1 MLQADDTLRV
11 ILPGKLIDGVG
22 DKVQE
27 GMAVAIQG
35 SAIKWV
41 GPASQVE
48 DLDSGGANRETLEFP
63 GGTLLAGLFDIHTHT
78 NMPGDGR
85 TGDQVN
91 QDDNDEVRL
100 LRSARNTAAAV
111 ASGVTT
117 MCDCGSWNRTAFAL
131 KEGLEQGLV
140 EGPRV
145 LVSGP
150 PVTVTGGHLWY
161 MGGEADGV
169 EGLRQR
175 VRYLIKQGADFI
187 KIAASGGST
196 LSSDPYRASYS
207 VAELTALV
215 DEAHNRGR
223 SVLAHC
229 RCTDAINS
237 ALDAG
242 VDAILHCS
250 FYDNDGSYRFDQMT
264 ADRLAA
270 SETWLNPTMN
280 LGRAS
285 RARLSKIMEERPL
298 TPDEQVRLERST
310 VSGENSMA
318 QFTAL
323 IKAGVKLVGGS
334 DCGWGHY
341 PFGDFQGEILALHTA
356 GLSPLEAIY
365 AGTRSPAEALG
376 IKDSIGTVEP
386 GKEADLLVVNG
397 DPSQDLQ
404 RLRDVAAVFKGGVR
418 VLTTKERAG
427 KERAGKERAGKERAG
442 KERAGKERP
451 GAR

>member
-1 MLQADDTLRV
+1 LPQADTTLRI
-11 ILPGKLIDGVG
+11 ILPGKLIDGVNNT
-22 DKVQE
+22 VQE
-27 GMAVAIQG
+27 GMAIATQG
-35 SAIKWV
+35 KAIKWV
-41 GPASQVE
+41 GPASQAQS
-48 DLDSGGANRETLEFP
+48 LDSNGAGRETLEFP
-63 GGTLLAGLFDIHTHT
+63 EGTLLAGLFDIHTHT

-85 TGDQVN
+85 TGEQVN
-91 QDDNDEVRL
+91 DDESDEMRL
-100 LRSARNTAAAV
+100 LQSARNTVAAV

-117 MCDCGSWNRTAFAL
+117 MCDCGSWNRTGFAL
-131 KEGLEQGLV
+131 KEGLAAGLV

-169 EGLRQR
+169 EGVRQR

-196 LSSDPYRASYS
+196 LTSDPYRASYS
-207 VAELTALV
+207 VAELTAIV
-215 DEAHNRGR
+215 NEAHNRDR

-250 FYDNDGSYRFDQMT
+250 FYDSDGSYRFDQKT

-270 SETWLNPTMN
+270 SEVWLNPTMGIGLAN
-280 LGRAS
+280 RD
-285 RARLSKIMEERPL
+285 RLAKIVEERPL
-298 TPDEQVRLERST
+298 TSDEQVRLERSN
-310 VSGENSMA
+310 VSGGNSMD
-318 QFTAL
+318 QFSKL
-323 IKAGVKLVGGS
+323 VKAGVKLVGGS
-334 DCGWGHY
+334 DCGWSYY
-341 PFGDFQGEILALHTA
+341 PFGDFQGEIMSLHQA

-365 AGTRSPAEALG
+365 AGTRSPAAALG
-376 IKDSIGTVEP
+376 IMESIGTVEP

-397 DPSQDLQ
+397 DPSQDLEL
-404 RLRDVAAVFKGGVR
+404 LRDVVAIFKAGVR
-418 VLTTKERAG
+418 IPTAKERAG
-427 KERAGKERAGKERAG
+427 L
-442 KERAGKERP
+442 
-451 GAR
+451 

>member
-1 MLQADDTLRV
+1 MPKVDNTLRV
-11 ILPGKLIDGVG
+11 ILPGKLIDGVH
-22 DKVQE
+22 DNVME
-27 GMAVAIQG
+27 GTAVAIQG
-35 SAIKWV
+35 SSIKWV
-41 GPASQVE
+41 GPASQAE
-48 DLDSGGANRETLEFP
+48 NLDSGGAGREILEFP
-63 GGTLLAGLFDIHTHT
+63 GGTLVAGLFDIHTHT

-85 TGDQVN
+85 TGEQVN
-91 QDDNDEVRL
+91 QDDNDEIRL
-100 LRSARNTAAAV
+100 LRSARNATSAV

-131 KEGLEQGLV
+131 KEGLAEGLV

-145 LVSGP
+145 LVAGP
-150 PVTVTGGHLWY
+150 PLTVTGGHLWY

-169 EGLRQR
+169 AE
-175 VRYLIKQGADFI
+175 VRKQVRNLVKQGADFI

-196 LSSDPYRASYS
+196 STSDPYRASYS
-207 VAELTALV
+207 VPELTAIV

-250 FYDNDGSYRFDQMT
+250 FYDSDGSYRFDQKT

-270 SETWLNPTMN
+270 SETWLNPTMY
-280 LGRAS
+280 LGRVS
-285 RARLSKIMEERPL
+285 RARLAEIKELRAL
-298 TPDEQVRLERST
+298 TPFEQDRFDRST
-310 VSGENSMA
+310 KSGENSA
-318 QFTAL
+318 NQFGAL

-334 DCGWGHY
+334 DCGWGSY
-341 PFGDFQGEILALHTA
+341 PFGDFQGEILALHSA

-365 AGTRSPAEALG
+365 AGTRSPASALG
-376 IKDSIGTVEP
+376 IEDSIGTVEP

-397 DPSQDLQ
+397 DPSQDLEC
-404 RLRDVAAVFKGGVR
+404 LRDVAAVFKGGAR
-418 VLTTKERAG
+418 IPTAKERKSLG
-427 KERAGKERAGKERAG
+427 
-442 KERAGKERP
+442 
-451 GAR
+451 

>member
-1 MLQADDTLRV
+1 MPQTDNTLRV
-11 ILPGKLIDGVG
+11 ILPGNLIDGVS
-22 DKVQE
+22 DRVQK

-35 SAIKWV
+35 NVITWV
-41 GPASQVE
+41 GPASE
-48 DLDSGGANRETLEFP
+48 GLCLDSGGAGMETLEFP

-85 TGDQVN
+85 TGEQVN
-91 QDDNDEVRL
+91 QDDNDEIRL

-117 MCDCGSWNRTAFAL
+117 MCDCGSWNRTGFAL
-131 KEGLEQGLV
+131 KEGLALGLV
-140 EGPRV
+140 EGPRG

-150 PVTVTGGHLWY
+150 PLTVTGGHLWY

-169 EGLRQR
+169 DGVRQR

-196 LSSDPYRASYS
+196 TASDPYRASYS
-207 VAELTALV
+207 VAELTAIV

-250 FYDNDGSYRFDQMT
+250 FYDRDGSYRFDQKT

-280 LGRAS
+280 LGRAN
-285 RARLSKIMEERPL
+285 RVRLTKIRDERPL
-298 TPDEQVRLERST
+298 TPDEQTRLERST
-310 VSGENSMA
+310 VSGEHSME
-318 QFTAL
+318 QFGRL

-334 DCGWGHY
+334 DCGWSHY
-341 PFGDFQGEILALHTA
+341 PFGDFQGEVLALHAA

-376 IKDSIGTVEP
+376 IQDATGTVAP

-397 DPSQDLQ
+397 DPSQDLEC
-404 RLRDVAAVFKGGVR
+404 LRDVAAVFKGGAR
-418 VLTTKERAG
+418 VPTAQERAG
-427 KERAGKERAGKERAG
+427 R
-442 KERAGKERP
+442 RP
-451 GAR
+451 DVD

>member
-1 MLQADDTLRV
+1 MPQADNTLRV
-11 ILPGKLIDGVG
+11 ILPGKLIDGIG

-27 GMAVAIQG
+27 GMAVAVQG
-35 SAIKWV
+35 NTIRWV
-41 GPASQVE
+41 GPASQAE
-48 DLDSGGANRETLEFP
+48 SLDSDGAGRETLEFP
-63 GGTLLAGLFDIHTHT
+63 GGTLLPGLFDIHTHT

-85 TGDQVN
+85 TGEEVN
-91 QDDNDEVRL
+91 QDNDEIRL

-117 MCDCGSWNRTAFAL
+117 MCDCGSWNRTGFAL
-131 KEGLEQGLV
+131 KEGLALGLV

-169 EGLRQR
+169 DGVRKR
-175 VRYLIKQGADFI
+175 VRRLIEQGADFI
-187 KIAASGGST
+187 KVAASGGST

-207 VAELTALV
+207 VAELTAIV

-229 RCTDAINS
+229 RCTDAINY

-250 FYDNDGSYRFDQMT
+250 FYDNDGSYRFDQKT

-270 SETWLNPTMN
+270 SEAWLNPTMN
-280 LGRAS
+280 MGRAN
-285 RARLSKIMEERPL
+285 RIRLSKIMEERPL
-298 TPDEQVRLERST
+298 TPFEQDRLERST
-310 VSGENSMA
+310 VSGENSMD
-318 QFTAL
+318 QFSQL
-323 IKAGVKLVGGS
+323 VKAGVKLVGGS
-334 DCGWGHY
+334 DCGWSHY
-341 PFGDFQGEILALHTA
+341 PFGDFQGEILALHAA

-365 AGTRSPAEALG
+365 AGTRSPAAALG
-376 IKDSIGTVEP
+376 IKDTIGTLEP

-397 DPSQDLQ
+397 DPIRDLE

-418 VLTTKERAG
+418 VLTAKERLG
-427 KERAGKERAGKERAG
+427 GGLV
-442 KERAGKERP
+442 P
-451 GAR
+451 G

>member
-1 MLQADDTLRV
+1 MPQTDNTLRV
-11 ILPGKLIDGVG
+11 ILPGKLIDGVNG
-22 DKVQE
+22 QVQE

-35 SAIKWV
+35 GTIRWV
-41 GPASQVE
+41 GPVSQAE
-48 DLDSGGANRETLEFP
+48 ELESGGADRETLEFP

-85 TGDQVN
+85 TGEQVN
-91 QDDNDEVRL
+91 EDDNDEVRL

-131 KEGLEQGLV
+131 KEGLDQGLV
-140 EGPRV
+140 EGPRM

-150 PVTVTGGHLWY
+150 PLTVTGGHLWY
-161 MGGEADGV
+161 MGGEADGIDGV
-169 EGLRQR
+169 RQR

-196 LSSDPYRASYS
+196 LTSDPYRASYS
-207 VAELTALV
+207 VPELTAIV

-223 SVLAHC
+223 AVLAHC

-250 FYDNDGSYRFDQMT
+250 FYDNDGSYRFDQIT

-270 SETWLNPTMN
+270 SETWLNPTMY
-280 LGRAS
+280 LGRVS
-285 RARLSKIMEERPL
+285 RARLIEIQKERAL
-298 TPDEQVRLERST
+298 TPFEQDRLDRST
-310 VSGENSMA
+310 KSGENSA
-318 QFTAL
+318 KQFAAL

-334 DCGWGHY
+334 DCGWGSY
-341 PFGDFQGEILALHTA
+341 PFGDFQGEILALNSA
-356 GLSPLEAIY
+356 GLPPLEAIY
-365 AGTRSPAEALG
+365 AGTRSPAAALG
-376 IKDSIGTVEP
+376 IQDSIGTVEP
-386 GKEADLLVVNG
+386 GKNADLLVVNG
-397 DPSQDLQ
+397 DPIQDLEQ
-404 RLRDVAAVFKGGVR
+404 LRDVAAVFKGGVR
-418 VLTTKERAG
+418 IPTAQERAG
-427 KERAGKERAGKERAG
+427 VG
-442 KERAGKERP
+442 RP
-451 GAR
+451 GAG

>member
-1 MLQADDTLRV
+1 MPQPDNTLRV
-11 ILPGKLIDGVG
+11 ILPGKLIDGVR
-22 DKVQE
+22 DTVQE
-27 GMAVAIQG
+27 KMAVAIQG
-35 SAIKWV
+35 NAIKWV
-41 GPASQVE
+41 GPASQSE
-48 DLDSGGANRETLEFP
+48 SLDSGGAARETLEFA

-85 TGDQVN
+85 TGEQVD
-91 QDDNDEVRL
+91 QDDTDEVRL
-100 LRSARNTAAAV
+100 LRSARNSAAAV

-117 MCDCGSWNRTAFAL
+117 MCDCGSWNRTGFAL
-131 KEGLEQGLV
+131 KEGLAEGLV

-169 EGLRQR
+169 EGVRQR

-196 LSSDPYRASYS
+196 VTSDPYRASYS
-207 VAELTALV
+207 VAELTSIV
-215 DEAHNRGR
+215 NEAHNRGR

-250 FYDNDGSYRFDQMT
+250 FYDNDGSYRFDQKT

-270 SETWLNPTMN
+270 SEVWLNPTMN
-280 LGRAS
+280 LGRAN
-285 RARLSKIMEERPL
+285 RVRLTQIMAERPL
-298 TPDEQVRLERST
+298 TPDEQTRLDRST
-310 VSGENSMA
+310 VSGENSMD
-318 QFTAL
+318 QFSTL

-334 DCGWGHY
+334 DCGWSNY
-341 PFGDFQGEILALHTA
+341 PFGDFQGEVLALNSA

-365 AGTRSPAEALG
+365 AGTRSPAAALG
-376 IKDSIGTVEP
+376 IMDSIGTVEP

-397 DPSQDLQ
+397 DPNQDLE

-418 VLTTKERAG
+418 VATAKERAG
-427 KERAGKERAGKERAG
+427 K
-442 KERAGKERP
+442 
-451 GAR
+451 